1 MNEYGLAGSGNT
13 PKDCAKMVGKAIGVM
28 FAGRTVTHILHLQTK
43 KYAEHIALNEFYD
56 GIIDLTDK
64 LAEATQGHY
73 GLLDV
78 PFITIA
84 VPKDSATF
92 LKDQLKELD
101 KIMAGVEED
110 YLKNIYQEVQT
121 LYRSTIYKLVN
132 LS

>member
-56 GIIDLTDK
+56 GIVDLTDK
-64 LAEATQGHY
+64 LAEATQGQY
-73 GLLDV
+73 GLLDI
-78 PFITIA
+78 PFITVA
-84 VPKDSATF
+84 VPNDSTVF
-92 LKDQLKELD
+92 LKGQLTELEKVMKCVD
-101 KIMAGVEED
+101 DD
-110 YLKNIYQEVQT
+110 YLMSIFQEIQT

>member
-56 GIIDLTDK
+56 GIVDLTDK
-64 LAEATQGHY
+64 LAEATQGQY
-73 GLLDV
+73 GLLDI
-78 PFITIA
+78 PFITVA
-84 VPKDSATF
+84 VPNDSTVF
-92 LKDQLKELD
+92 LKGQLTELEKVMKCVD
-101 KIMAGVEED
+101 DD
-110 YLKNIYQEVQT
+110 YLMNIFQEIQS

>member
-56 GIIDLTDK
+56 GIVDLADD
-64 LAEATQGHY
+64 LAEATQGQY
-73 GLLDV
+73 GLLDI
-78 PFITIA
+78 PFITVA
-84 VPKDSATF
+84 VPNDSTVF
-92 LKDQLKELD
+92 LKGQLTELEKVMKCVD
-101 KIMAGVEED
+101 DD
-110 YLKNIYQEVQT
+110 YLMSIFQEIQS
-121 LYRSTIYKLVN
+121 LYRSTLYKLVN